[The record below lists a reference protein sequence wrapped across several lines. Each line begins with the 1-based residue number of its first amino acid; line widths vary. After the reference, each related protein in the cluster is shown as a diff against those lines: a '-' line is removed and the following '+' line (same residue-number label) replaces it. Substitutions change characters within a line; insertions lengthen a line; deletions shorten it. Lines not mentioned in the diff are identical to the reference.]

1 MKINKYKK
9 VIGHVSWN
17 LEGAPKPSKLSLKSQ
32 LFFTIIGLPFF
43 FFYLTFFLFSKLLK
57 IKM

>member
-43 FFYLTFFLFSKLLK
+43 FFTLLSFSFLNY
-57 IKM
+57 

>member
-43 FFYLTFFLFSKLLK
+43 FLLNFLSLF
-57 IKM
+57 